1 MAEQVEKKTGFLA
14 KINDLYEASKSIREL
29 EEQFV
34 STLFEQYDL
43 ANFNTDGQLVYF
55 REGVKAEGK
64 LLFRRVFM
72 ANFYKFISYKNNTT
86 NKDDGLH
93 GWYILRGRL
102 CRINYEGDSIWLPR
116 GVDPH
121 FILEII
127 HDYYG
132 RTPAKAPDRPKDMY
146 IGNTEQEILD
156 DLKFWI
162 DKRALL
168 SKKGVQSKRVYL
180 LNGPPGTGKSRIIS
194 HLKQTIGMEYVDLD
208 IMSVFGMNDKK
219 INIKKG
225 GDVSEDESGSADK
238 LRGLNLDN
246 KLVIIEDIH
255 LLFERKKDESTEG
268 VKHKK
273 RKKDEGT
280 EEIKHKIRLDQF
292 NNFLCGNLTPPNCI
306 VFITSND
313 RDVLPSVLFRP
324 GRVDKEITYKPFDE
338 SGLKFIAKNFLETD
352 ERVEE
357 ALKNY
362 LNDPEFTK
370 SEFFKTPAEF
380 TKYCTD
386 LYKKLIEAGETIK

>member
-1 MAEQVEKKTGFLA
+1 MTQEIEKKTGILA

-29 EEQFV
+29 EEQVV

-43 ANFNTDGQLVYF
+43 ANFNTDGQLVFF

-64 LLFRRVFM
+64 LLFRRIFM
-72 ANFYKFISYKNNTT
+72 ANFYKFVSYKDNST

-102 CRINYEGDSIWLPR
+102 CRINYEGDSVWLPR

-127 HDYYG
+127 RDYYG

-146 IGNTEQEILD
+146 IGPTEQKILD

-162 DKRALL
+162 ERRALL

-194 HLKQTIGMEYVDLD
+194 YLKQTMGMEYVDLD
-208 IMSVFGMNDKK
+208 MMSVFGMNDKK

-225 GDVSEDESGSADK
+225 GDVSEDDSGSAEK
-238 LRGLNLDN
+238 LKGLNLDN
-246 KLVIIEDIH
+246 KLVVIEDIH
-255 LLFERKKDESTEG
+255 LLFEKKKDG
-268 VKHKK
+268 N
-273 RKKDEGT
+273 T
-280 EEIKHKIRLDQF
+280 EEIKHKVRLDQF
-292 NNFLCGNLTPPNCI
+292 NNFLSGNLTPPNCI

-313 RDVLPSVLFRP
+313 RDVLPPVLFRP
-324 GRVDKEITYKPFDE
+324 GRVDVEITYTPFDE
-338 SGLKFIAKNFLETD
+338 DGLKFIAKNFLETD
-352 ERVEE
+352 ERVKE
-357 ALKNY
+357 ALTGY
-362 LNDPEFTK
+362 LNDPEFQK
-370 SEFFKTPAEF
+370 SEFYKTPAEF

-386 LYKKLIEAGETIK
+386 MYKKLIEAGETIK